1 MRQWHLSLL
10 QNRNLK
16 TWHSSPSIFSTVQNT
31 LWNPL
36 LESPTAAPS
45 SFPEFHWRSEISSL
59 SKVIL
64 VLVKARSHRVPNLG
78 CSRAEPPGWFDVLT
92 KYSAW
97 DMMHER
103 ACCCD
108 EAANHHLP
116 IEGSGLLNHL
126 NSFHGEMF
134 KLNAKFD
141 ADLLLYSL
149 SHFGCDG
156 RTVHM
161 LTHWRLLPPLTS
173 IVKSSLFICAHSSSS
188 ALSTK

>member
-10 QNRNLK
+10 QSRNLK

-31 LWNPL
+31 LRNPL
-36 LESPTAAPS
+36 LESPTAVPS

-78 CSRAEPPGWFDVLT
+78 CSGAEPPGWFDVLT

-126 NSFHGEMF
+126 NSFHGGMF
-134 KLNAKFD
+134 ELKAKFD
-141 ADLLLYSL
+141 ADSFYSQ
-149 SHFGCDG
+149 SFWRQWPHS
-156 RTVHM
+156 
-161 LTHWRLLPPLTS
+161 TH
-173 IVKSSLFICAHSSSS
+173 AHSVVSSTS
-188 ALSTK
+188 STD